1 MVIAKKILQTIDSH
15 TISQNR
21 IYKSKTSKYDGKV
34 VECEAF
40 PSPIGTTCEIECN
53 DKSIVTGEI
62 IGFKENKNIIAVHE
76 NNANIILGSEIRVL
90 NSSNDVIVGS
100 HLLGRVLDAFGNP
113 LDGGAEINDST
124 ETWPI
129 NGKPNNPMSKKP
141 INAVL
146 DVGIRAINSL
156 FTVGRGQR
164 LGIIAG
170 SGVGKSILLGMMTKF
185 TDADVVVV
193 ALIGERGRELGNFVS
208 EILNDESR

>member
-40 PSPIGTTCEIECN
+40 PAPIGTTCEIECN

-90 NSSNDVIVGS
+90 NSCICCV
-100 HLLGRVLDAFGNP
+100 
-113 LDGGAEINDST
+113 
-124 ETWPI
+124 
-129 NGKPNNPMSKKP
+129 
-141 INAVL
+141 
-146 DVGIRAINSL
+146 
-156 FTVGRGQR
+156 
-164 LGIIAG
+164 
-170 SGVGKSILLGMMTKF
+170 
-185 TDADVVVV
+185 
-193 ALIGERGRELGNFVS
+193 
-208 EILNDESR
+208 